1 MKIRLLIQILC
12 CLVFSVMSSTAFAT
26 WYTANGTGSDRN
38 DAVNDAIRNVMLQ
51 VGADVKIEQNYKNG
65 VLQSDNVNIMSRSPI
80 KKLVVMSEQTTFSKV
95 TVTIKA
101 FIDERFAKARC
112 SGAAVHKAVLPVSF
126 RFADS
131 QAYQGSIG
139 IEGISKELDKLVME
153 NLYNTSSFVTR
164 PLVRANLNTSNSPNM
179 SNAFQVS
186 NLSSLADRYG
196 SQYIIL
202 GTINSV
208 STSEVGNNVLTKLMY
223 VPTRTINFDI
233 DVYDAI
239 NEQIIF
245 HRNYTAEADWPFKQ
259 SEYIDLRSD
268 RFKSSEY
275 GQRVYGLAA
284 EVSKDLVAEL
294 QCKPANAKII
304 DLDGD
309 DVVINVGREN
319 GISPN
324 MKFTLVQ
331 AASMS
336 GPNGDNYSAYEKSNS
351 VYKVVSVYPHAAKLH
366 PVDLQ
371 NNTLN
376 VNVNDVVTLQ

>member
-1 MKIRLLIQILC
+1 M
-12 CLVFSVMSSTAFAT
+12 
-26 WYTANGTGSDRN
+26 
-38 DAVNDAIRNVMLQ
+38 
-51 VGADVKIEQNYKNG
+51 
-65 VLQSDNVNIMSRSPI
+65 
-80 KKLVVMSEQTTFSKV
+80 
-95 TVTIKA
+95 
-101 FIDERFAKARC
+101 
-112 SGAAVHKAVLPVSF
+112 
-126 RFADS
+126 
-131 QAYQGSIG
+131 
-139 IEGISKELDKLVME
+139 
-153 NLYNTSSFVTR
+153 
-164 PLVRANLNTSNSPNM
+164 
-179 SNAFQVS
+179 
-186 NLSSLADRYG
+186 ADRYG

>member
-1 MKIRLLIQILC
+1 MKIRLLIQTIC
-12 CLVFSVMSSTAFAT
+12 FLVFSALYANAYAS

-51 VGADVKIEQNYKNG
+51 AGADVRIEQNYKNG
-65 VLQSDNVNIMSRSPI
+65 VLQSDNVNIMSRSPV
-80 KKLVVMSEQTTFSKV
+80 KKLVVMSEQTTFNKV

-101 FIDERFAKARC
+101 FIDERLSRARC

-126 RFADS
+126 RYADS

-139 IEGISKELDKLVME
+139 IEGISKELDKLIME
-153 NLYNTSSFVTR
+153 NLYSTSSFVTR
-164 PLVRANLNTSNSPNM
+164 PLVKANLNTSNSPDM
-179 SNAFQVS
+179 SNSFQIS
-186 NLSSLADRYG
+186 NLSSLASRYG
-196 SQYIIL
+196 SQYIIF

-208 STSEVGNNVLTKLMY
+208 STSEVGDNVITKLMY
-223 VPTRTINFDI
+223 LPTRTINFDI
-233 DVYDAI
+233 DVYDAV

-268 RFKSSEY
+268 RFKSSAY

-284 EVSKDLVAEL
+284 QVSKDLVAEL
-294 QCKPANAKII
+294 QCKPANARII

-309 DVVINVGREN
+309 DVVINIGREN
-319 GISPN
+319 GITPN

-331 AASMS
+331 AGSMS
-336 GPNGDNYSAYEKSNS
+336 GPDGDNYSAYEKSNS

-366 PVDLQ
+366 PADLQ

>member
-1 MKIRLLIQILC
+1 MLPGIQQ
-12 CLVFSVMSSTAFAT
+12 MAR
-26 WYTANGTGSDRN
+26 SDRN

-51 VGADVKIEQNYKNG
+51 AGADVKIEQNYKNG

-112 SGAAVHKAVLPVSF
+112 SEAAVHKAVLPVSF

-179 SNAFQVS
+179 SNNFQVS

-202 GTINSV
+202 GSINSV

-309 DVVINVGREN
+309 DVVINIGREN

-331 AASMS
+331 AVSMS

>member
-51 VGADVKIEQNYKNG
+51 AGADVKIEQNYKNG

-223 VPTRTINFDI
+223 VPTRTI
-233 DVYDAI
+233 
-239 NEQIIF
+239 
-245 HRNYTAEADWPFKQ
+245 
-259 SEYIDLRSD
+259 
-268 RFKSSEY
+268 
-275 GQRVYGLAA
+275 RVYGLAA